1 METRRSSWNRLLV
14 LLAIGALACGASAV
28 AGLAPASVARA
39 QEDEDR
45 SSGQGFL
52 GVITQDLDESLRDS
66 YDYRGSSG
74 VLVSQVESGSAAD
87 RAGLRR
93 GDIILRFDGKRVDS
107 ASDLSDLVRR
117 ADPGDRVSITVWRAG
132 RERSVSAVVGRRGEG
147 REEREGGEDEEGP
160 VPPTP
165 SMPPAP
171 PEPDEDEVGPT
182 PAPAPRPG
190 DLDERMTFFT
200 VRPRLG
206 VEIQDLNEDLRGYF
220 DVPENRGALVTRV
233 LDDTPARRAGI
244 RAGDVIVE
252 LDGRRIDDSDDLRRE
267 LARKSAGT
275 VRVTVLRKGE
285 RQTLTAQLQRRN
297 QPFVAGRDF
306 EELLRPYRNNGP
318 QSQRELRDQRDE
330 LRREMQRMQRE
341 MDELRRELEQL
352 RRDRR
357 NEP

>member
-39 QEDEDR
+39 QEDEER
-45 SSGQGFL
+45 SSGQGYL
-52 GVITQDLDESLRDS
+52 GVITQDLEESLRDS

-132 RERSVSAVVGRRGEG
+132 RERTVSAVVGRRGEA
-147 REEREGGEDEEGP
+147 REQREDREDEEAP

-171 PEPDEDEVGPT
+171 PEPDEDGVTPT
-182 PAPAPRPG
+182 PAPQPG

-267 LARKSAGT
+267 LARKNAGT

-297 QPFVAGRDF
+297 QPFVAGRDY
-306 EELLRPYRNNGP
+306 EQLLRPYRNDG
-318 QSQRELRDQRDE
+318 QGQRELREQRDE

-341 MDELRRELEQL
+341 MDELRRELEQM